1 MTVVASP
8 CIGVCRLDERAGWCV
23 GCLRTREEIARWR
36 DADEA
41 EPCRIL
47 AAVARRR
54 AALGEG
60 EANSHALDAPKLGT
74 AQCGDPAAS

>member
-1 MTVVASP
+1 MTVVTSP
-8 CIGVCRLDERAGWCV
+8 CIGVCRLDERTGWCV

-41 EPCRIL
+41 ERRRIL
-47 AAVARRR
+47 AAVVRRR

-60 EANSHALDAPKLGT
+60 EANSQALDARSGA
-74 AQCGDPAAS
+74 AQRGDPAVP

>member
-41 EPCRIL
+41 ERRRIL

-54 AALGEG
+54 EECAETGRNG
-60 EANSHALDAPKLGT
+60 SF
-74 AQCGDPAAS
+74 

>member
-8 CIGVCRLDERAGWCV
+8 CIGVCRLDEQAGWCV

-36 DADEA
+36 DADET
-41 EPCRIL
+41 ERRRIL

-54 AALGEG
+54 AALGER
-60 EANSHALDAPKLGT
+60 EANSQALDAQSGA
-74 AQCGDPAAS
+74 AQRGDPAVP

>member
-1 MTVVASP
+1 MTVVTSP
-8 CIGVCRLDERAGWCV
+8 CIGVCRLDERTGWCV

-41 EPCRIL
+41 ERRRIL